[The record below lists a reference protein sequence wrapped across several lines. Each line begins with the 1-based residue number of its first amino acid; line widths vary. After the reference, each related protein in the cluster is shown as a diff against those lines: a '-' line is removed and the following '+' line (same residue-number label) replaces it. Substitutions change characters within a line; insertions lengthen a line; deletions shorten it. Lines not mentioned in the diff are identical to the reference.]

1 MALNDN
7 SLITQEA
14 LTRIEQAVAQA
25 EQGTSCELA
34 VVLAPASS
42 RYEIPTVQIVGM
54 LTVVAF
60 IALDLLNFFALETEL
75 LENPLWL
82 MLCALAL
89 GTGVAL
95 FITGTSMRQKLIS
108 RHAQRKS
115 VDLAAAAS
123 FWEQKIGFTKEHNA
137 VLLYV
142 SVMEGQARV
151 LPDAGATAKIP
162 EASFGEIEKS
172 LNDTE
177 SSGPEAVCQAVAAIG
192 TLVKKAFPRAASD
205 VNEVPDKP
213 VIRMP

>member
-7 SLITQEA
+7 SLITQDA

-42 RYEIPTVQIVGM
+42 RYEIPTVQIIGV
-54 LTVVAF
+54 LTVVVF
-60 IALDLLNFFALETEL
+60 ILLDGLNYFMLETEL

-82 MLCALAL
+82 MCCALAV
-89 GTGVAL
+89 GTGIAL
-95 FITGTSMRQKLIS
+95 FITGTSLRHKLVS
-108 RHAQRKS
+108 PSAQRKA

-123 FWEQKIGFTKEHNA
+123 FWEQKVGFTKEHNA
-137 VLLYV
+137 VLVYV

-151 LPDAGATAKIP
+151 LPDAGATAKI
-162 EASFGEIEKS
+162 ANAKFGEIEKS
-172 LNDTE
+172 LNDAQSRAT
-177 SSGPEAVCQAVAAIG
+177 EAVCSAIAEIG
-192 TLVKKAFPRAASD
+192 ALVKEAFPRAASD
-205 VNEVPDKP
+205 ANEVPDKP